1 MKKLSLIFLGF
12 IIFFAYGLGVGTYE
26 WFPFQEIRKITNFI
40 EGDSEFIKF
49 KNSKEIKLVY
59 EKPSV
64 EKIKSLRKKINLFL
78 VPKED
83 NSKISFVEKDINQQ
97 IISVNYY
104 GVKVNAILSKTNKK
118 NSECL
123 RIYIQGHR
131 GDPFNFNFHN
141 EILNS
146 SLEKGCDFL
155 SFSMIGIGLNQG
167 PSFYPSRRGKVFLD
181 SFQSTLHRN
190 YSQFFSVENPNLDP
204 LSLFI
209 WPHAKIIN
217 EIKNNYTDIKVMG
230 ISGGGW
236 YALWLSVLLPEI
248 KTTISYAAS
257 LPFVY
262 LKFSRNMSDWENQ
275 FSNVYNHISYLDLY
289 YLSSF
294 SSAKLN
300 HRESYLIYNTNDPC
314 CYMNPYAQDFKDKM
328 KYLNFSNL
336 KIIVDESN
344 EHSMNVELVNKILDH
359 LILEN

>member
-78 VPKED
+78 VPKVD
-83 NSKISFVEKDINQQ
+83 NSKISFIEKDINQQ

-104 GVKVNAILSKTNKK
+104 GVNVNAILSKTNKK

-146 SLEKGCDFL
+146 SLEKGCD
-155 SFSMIGIGLNQG
+155 
-167 PSFYPSRRGKVFLD
+167 
-181 SFQSTLHRN
+181 
-190 YSQFFSVENPNLDP
+190 
-204 LSLFI
+204 
-209 WPHAKIIN
+209 
-217 EIKNNYTDIKVMG
+217 
-230 ISGGGW
+230 
-236 YALWLSVLLPEI
+236 
-248 KTTISYAAS
+248 
-257 LPFVY
+257 
-262 LKFSRNMSDWENQ
+262 
-275 FSNVYNHISYLDLY
+275 
-289 YLSSF
+289 
-294 SSAKLN
+294 
-300 HRESYLIYNTNDPC
+300 
-314 CYMNPYAQDFKDKM
+314 
-328 KYLNFSNL
+328 
-336 KIIVDESN
+336 
-344 EHSMNVELVNKILDH
+344 
-359 LILEN
+359 